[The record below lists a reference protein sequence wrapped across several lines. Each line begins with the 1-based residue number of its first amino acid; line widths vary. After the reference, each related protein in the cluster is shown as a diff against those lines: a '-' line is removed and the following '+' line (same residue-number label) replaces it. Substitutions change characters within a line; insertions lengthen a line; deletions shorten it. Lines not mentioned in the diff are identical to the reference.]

1 VGVTEQVFAL
11 SGPAWHHP
19 HEPETLVSE
28 AAPRTLEPARPNAGQ
43 PLTRQVAMPRPGRPT
58 KVEQARRRSLFLS
71 AIANGCDVVQA
82 RRQAQLNP
90 DDALRIVTESGFLEI
105 VQALRAGTAVVEA
118 DDDRIAA

>member
-1 VGVTEQVFAL
+1 M
-11 SGPAWHHP
+11 S
-19 HEPETLVSE
+19 
-28 AAPRTLEPARPNAGQ
+28 
-43 PLTRQVAMPRPGRPT
+43 RPGRPT